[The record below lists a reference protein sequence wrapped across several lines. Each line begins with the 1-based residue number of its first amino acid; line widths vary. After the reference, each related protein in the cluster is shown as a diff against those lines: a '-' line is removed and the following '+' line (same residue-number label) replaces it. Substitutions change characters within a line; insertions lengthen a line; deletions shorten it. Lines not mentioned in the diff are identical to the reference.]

1 MTPVSSSRLDLRG
14 ITAFVAIAYGFSWLC
29 VLAFVLGFGTD
40 VENHRIVFILFAG
53 LSMFGP
59 TVATLVVT
67 RKVSPPSVP
76 LKEDTGLVLGQHRL
90 RFFLLAMLGTPV
102 VVVGT
107 LLLSALIYPQ
117 DFDLAGLSGLRAQLA
132 QLPPEAMAAID
143 ELGGL
148 HVLLVLQVVQGALM
162 GPILNVPVIFG
173 EEWGWRG
180 YLLPRL
186 LPLGQWRAFLIGG
199 VIWGLWHAPLI
210 LLGYNYAQH
219 PVAGVFFFT
228 LVCVLL
234 GTLLGWM
241 RLATG
246 SIWPAVLAHGSI
258 NALGTLVAVLGRED
272 TPLDTALVGI
282 TGWPG
287 WLVLAALVG
296 VLVLTRQLPVRGP
309 GDTRDASPGTL
320 SPG

>member
-1 MTPVSSSRLDLRG
+1 MRG
-14 ITAFVAIAYGFSWLC
+14 ILAFVAISYGFSWLC
-29 VLAFVLGFGTD
+29 ILGFVLLFGTD
-40 VENHRIVFILFAG
+40 AEQSLIAFRVAAG

-59 TVATLVVT
+59 AVATLLVT
-67 RKVSPPSVP
+67 RKVAPLPVP

-90 RFFLLAMLGTPV
+90 RFFLLAMLGTPGV
-102 VVVGT
+102 VLGT
-107 LLLSALIYPQ
+107 LLLSVLLYPQ
-117 DFDLAGLSGLRAQLA
+117 DFDLTGLSALRALLA
-132 QLPPEAMAAID
+132 KLPPEAMAAID
-143 ELGGL
+143 QLGGL
-148 HVLLVLQVVQGALM
+148 HVVLTLQVVQGALM
-162 GPILNVPVIFG
+162 GPLLNLPVIFG

-186 LPLGQWRAFLIGG
+186 LPLGQWRAFVLGG

-210 LLGYNYAQH
+210 LLGYNYPQH
-219 PVAGVFFFT
+219 PVLGILFFT

-258 NALGTLVAVLGRED
+258 NSLGPLVVVLGHEGK
-272 TPLDTALVGI
+272 PLDTALVGL

-296 VLVLTRQLPVRGP
+296 VLVLTRRLPVRSTGEA
-309 GDTRDASPGTL
+309 RDASLGTL
-320 SPG
+320 TPG

>member
-1 MTPVSSSRLDLRG
+1 MPTASPSRLDLRG
-14 ITAFVAIAYGFSWLC
+14 IAAFVAIAYGFSWLC
-29 VLAFVLGFGTD
+29 VLGFVLLFGTE
-40 VENHRIVFILFAG
+40 VENSRIPFLIAAG

-59 TVATLVVT
+59 TVATLLVT
-67 RKVSPPSVP
+67 RKVSPLPVP

-102 VVVGT
+102 VVLGS

-117 DFDLAGLSGLRAQLA
+117 DFDLAGLSGLRAQLT

-143 ELGGL
+143 KLGGL
-148 HVLLVLQVVQGALM
+148 HVVLVLQVVQGALM
-162 GPILNVPVIFG
+162 GPLLNVPVIFG

-186 LPLGQWRAFLIGG
+186 LPLGQWRAFVIGG

-210 LLGYNYAQH
+210 LLGYNYPQH
-219 PVAGVFFFT
+219 PVPGILFFT
-228 LVCVLL
+228 VVCVLL
-234 GTLLGWM
+234 GILLGWM

-246 SIWPAVLAHGSI
+246 SIWPAVLAHGSL
-258 NALGTLVAVLGRED
+258 NSLGPLVAVLGRED
-272 TPLDTALVGI
+272 KPLDT
-282 TGWPG
+282 
-287 WLVLAALVG
+287 ALVG

-309 GDTRDASPGTL
+309 GDVRDASPGTL
-320 SPG
+320 TPG

>member
-14 ITAFVAIAYGFSWLC
+14 IAAFVAIAYGFSWLC
-29 VLAFVLGFGTD
+29 VLGFVLLFGTD
-40 VENHRIVFILFAG
+40 AEQSRIPFLIAAS

-59 TVATLVVT
+59 TVATLVV
-67 RKVSPPSVP
+67 RKVSPLPGP
-76 LKEDTGLVLGQHRL
+76 LTEDTGLVLGQHRL

-102 VVVGT
+102 VVLGS

-117 DFDLAGLSGLRAQLA
+117 DFDLTGLSGLRAQLA
-132 QLPPEAMAAID
+132 QLPPEGQAAID
-143 ELGGL
+143 QLGGL

-162 GPILNVPVIFG
+162 GPLLNAPIIFG

-219 PVAGVFFFT
+219 PVAGILFFT
-228 LVCVLL
+228 VVCVLL

-258 NALGTLVAVLGRED
+258 NALGTVVAVLGYED
-272 TPLDTALVGI
+272 KPLDTALVGL

-296 VLVLTRQLPVRGP
+296 VLVLTRQLPVRGT
-309 GDTRDASPGTL
+309 GEARDAAPGSL